1 MADYVKMWKDLG
13 MDLESHD
20 MLCQV
25 LPTAVGDVFLT
36 QQNRPKAMDFWDLVI
51 SEVHGIRPAEL
62 IEEQKKGR
70 KVFGTFCVF
79 VPDEVIIAAN
89 GIVTGLCGGSQFWV
103 PGGEAVLPKNTCPL
117 IKASVG
123 ARLGRTCPFFRIADV
138 YVGETTCDGKKKAYE
153 ILGQDVPMLIM
164 DVPQMKREKDILKW
178 KDEIADFAAK
188 VEQITGNRL
197 TVENLKAAIRTV
209 NEKRKAMQRVY
220 DARKSLNLPISGRD
234 ALLMTQI
241 SFFDDPARCAQ
252 MCNRLADELEQRIC
266 DGVSVAK
273 KGDKRIL
280 ITGTPLAVPNWKL
293 HNIIETSGA
302 VVVCEEMCTGTR
314 YFENLVDDSGE
325 TLDELYMA
333 LSERYMKNNC
343 ACFTPNPGR
352 IEDIIRLAKEYK
364 ADGVIDC
371 SLKFCGLYDIE
382 KKSVAEALKKEGIP
396 LLQLET
402 DYEDSDAGQLRTRIE
417 AFVEMMNG

>member
-25 LPTAVGDVFLT
+25 LPTAVGDVFMT
-36 QQNRPKAMDFWDLVI
+36 QENRPKAMDFWDLVI

-79 VPDEVIIAAN
+79 VPDEVIIACN

-197 TVENLKAAIRTV
+197 TVENLKVAIRTV

-220 DARKSLNLPISGRD
+220 DADYRHAAGGAK
-234 ALLMTQI
+234 
-241 SFFDDPARCAQ
+241 
-252 MCNRLADELEQRIC
+252 LE
-266 DGVSVAK
+266 A
-273 KGDKRIL
+273 
-280 ITGTPLAVPNWKL
+280 A
-293 HNIIETSGA
+293 
-302 VVVCEEMCTGTR
+302 
-314 YFENLVDDSGE
+314 
-325 TLDELYMA
+325 
-333 LSERYMKNNC
+333 
-343 ACFTPNPGR
+343 
-352 IEDIIRLAKEYK
+352 
-364 ADGVIDC
+364 
-371 SLKFCGLYDIE
+371 
-382 KKSVAEALKKEGIP
+382 
-396 LLQLET
+396 
-402 DYEDSDAGQLRTRIE
+402 
-417 AFVEMMNG
+417 